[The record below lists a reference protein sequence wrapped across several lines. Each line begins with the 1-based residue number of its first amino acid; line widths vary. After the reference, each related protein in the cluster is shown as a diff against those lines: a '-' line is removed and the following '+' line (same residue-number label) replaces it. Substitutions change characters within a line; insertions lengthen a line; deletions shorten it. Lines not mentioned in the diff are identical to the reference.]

1 MGARPAITDVSLST
15 WGQPFAGAKAKS
27 ITIQGPYNAQMTA
40 ASDATSDT
48 ISVSAD
54 YGVYDVT
61 TSTNVDANATNLKD
75 PA

>member
-1 MGARPAITDVSLST
+1 MGARPVITDVALST
-15 WGQPFAGAKAKS
+15 WGQPFAGAKAKL
-27 ITIQGPYNAQMTA
+27 ITIQGPYNGQMTA

-54 YGVYDVT
+54 FCVYDVT
-61 TSTNVDANATNLKD
+61 TSTNVDSNATNFKD